1 MIRRYGLPLQL
12 LAVVLFVL
20 FFGDIFS
27 SEMVGY
33 FYTASTVFKE
43 LLSVLLPFIIF
54 SFVVSGILS
63 LEHKAPIILS
73 ILIAC
78 IFVSN
83 VIVAILSYL
92 FVRLALPIT
101 QCPEGLQALE
111 FERTFQPYISF
122 AIPNV
127 ISPKFM
133 LLGSVMLGILLS
145 IKQMPIIEKA
155 IISLKGYV
163 EFVLL
168 RLFIPLLPLYVFGYL
183 LEIKHRGI
191 LAELLKHYGN
201 AIVLILCLQALFI
214 GSFFILATLSFK
226 KGWQA
231 LKNAMPSYLTAL
243 STISS
248 TATIPVTVVCAEK
261 NTGNKSLAE
270 IAVPIM
276 ANVHL
281 MGAGINI
288 PILSLATL
296 ILFKAAVPSFAHYLT
311 FVFYF
316 CTSMFAVTGIPGAGL
331 IVMIPLLTEYFDFS
345 PIMISVLT
353 ALYLLLDALS
363 AATNV
368 MGDGALII
376 IVNKLLKKLKIA

>member
-1 MIRRYGLPLQL
+1 MIRKYGLPLQL

-20 FFGDIFS
+20 FFGHLFS
-27 SEMVGY
+27 TEMVGY
-33 FYTASTVFKE
+33 FYTASTIFKE
-43 LLSVLLPFIIF
+43 LLSLLLPFIIF
-54 SFVVSGILS
+54 SFVVSGILA
-63 LEHKAPIILS
+63 LEHSAPLILS
-73 ILIAC
+73 ILIAS

-83 VIVAILSYL
+83 TIVALLSYL
-92 FVRLALPIT
+92 FVRVALPIT
-101 QCPEGLQALE
+101 ECPEGLQS
-111 FERTFQPYISF
+111 FEIEQTFQPYISF
-122 AIPNV
+122 AIPNL

-133 LLGSVMLGILLS
+133 LLASVMLGILLS
-145 IKQMPIIEKA
+145 IKQMPVIEKA

-163 EFVLL
+163 ECVLL
-168 RLFIPLLPLYVFGYL
+168 RFFIPLLPLYVFGYL

-191 LAELLKHYGN
+191 LAELLTHYGN
-201 AIVLILCLQALFI
+201 AILLILCLQATFI
-214 GSFFILATLSFK
+214 GAFFVLATCSFK

-248 TATIPVTVVCAEK
+248 TATIPVTVACAEE
-261 NTGNKSLAE
+261 NTGNRSLAE

-288 PILSLATL
+288 PVLSLATL
-296 ILFKAAVPSFAHYLT
+296 ILFTAEVPPFAHYLT

-331 IVMIPLLTEYFDFS
+331 IVMIPLLTEYFNFS

-376 IVNKLLKKLKIA
+376 ILNKLLKKLKIA

>member
-1 MIRRYGLPLQL
+1 MIRGYSLPLQL
-12 LAVVLFVL
+12 LAIVLFVL

-27 SEMVGY
+27 AEMVGY
-33 FYTASTVFKE
+33 FYTASTIFKE

-78 IFVSN
+78 IFISN
-83 VIVAILSYL
+83 VSIALLSYL
-92 FVRLALPIT
+92 FVRLALPIN

-111 FERTFQPYISF
+111 IEQTFQPYLTL
-122 AIPNV
+122 AIPNL
-127 ISPKFM
+127 ISPKFV
-133 LLGSVMLGILLS
+133 LLGSVLLGVLLS
-145 IKQMPIIEKA
+145 VKQMPAIEKG
-155 IISLKGYV
+155 ISSLKSYV

-201 AIVLILCLQALFI
+201 AIVLILCLQGLFI
-214 GSFFILATLSFK
+214 ASFFVLATTSFK

-248 TATIPVTVVCAEK
+248 TATIPVTVACADK
-261 NTGNKSLAE
+261 NTGNRSLAD

-288 PILSLATL
+288 PVLSLATL
-296 ILFKAAVPSFAHYLT
+296 ILFKAVVPAFAHYLT

-376 IVNKLLKKLKIA
+376 IVNRILKRLKIA